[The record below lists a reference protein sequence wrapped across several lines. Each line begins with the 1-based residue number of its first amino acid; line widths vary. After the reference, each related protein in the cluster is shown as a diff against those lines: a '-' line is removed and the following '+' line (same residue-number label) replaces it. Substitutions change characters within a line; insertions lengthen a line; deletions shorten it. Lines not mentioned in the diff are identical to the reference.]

1 MGPTSRVRSKFFVSA
16 FSGFSRKPR
25 TTNAASVRFQ
35 AFRAAVAAS
44 CGLFTKP
51 RTTAAAASC
60 ALLLA
65 VCCALWGQDSATAPE
80 QAPEFTIHSTVNRV
94 LLDVSVRDTRGG
106 FVSGLTKENFRV
118 LESGKP
124 QDITEFEAGD
134 IPVTVG
140 IVVDES
146 GSMVPKRTEVLTA
159 ALTFVTESNPL
170 DEMFVI
176 HFNETV
182 RHGLPDQ
189 VLFTDNRQMLRD
201 ALLSGVAEGRTAL
214 YDAIVAALRQLDM
227 GRQAKKT
234 LVLISD
240 GGDNISKHKLAD
252 VMRLTEQTSATIYT
266 IGVFDQDDPDRNP
279 GLLKKLAEIS
289 GGIAY
294 FPQQLS
300 DIVPICRKIA
310 KDIRNRYTLAY
321 VPPAG
326 NGRGIR
332 HIHVAVSAPGHGRL
346 VARTR
351 NSYLYTPEE
360 SAMR

>member
-1 MGPTSRVRSKFFVSA
+1 MGSTCPIRSKCFLSA
-16 FSGFSRKPR
+16 F
-25 TTNAASVRFQ
+25 A
-35 AFRAAVAAS
+35 
-44 CGLFTKP
+44 GLFLSVVCSP
-51 RTTAAAASC
+51 AAQEMPPPPA
-60 ALLLA
+60 
-65 VCCALWGQDSATAPE
+65 GDQT
-80 QAPEFTIHSTVNRV
+80 PEFTIHSTVNRV
-94 LLDVSVRDTRGG
+94 LLDVSVRDASGG
-106 FVSGLTKENFRV
+106 FVSGLTKDNFRV
-118 LESGKP
+118 FEDGKA
-124 QDITEFEAGD
+124 QQIAEFEAGD

-146 GSMVPKRTEVLTA
+146 GSMVPKRSEVLTA

-182 RHGLPDQ
+182 RHGLPDE
-189 VLFTDNRQMLRD
+189 VLFTDNRQMLRT

-214 YDAIVAALRQLDM
+214 YDAIVVALRQLDM

-252 VMRLTEQTSATIYT
+252 VVRLTEETSATIYT

-279 GLLKKLAEIS
+279 ALLKKLAEIS

-294 FPQQLS
+294 FPQQLN
-300 DIVPICRKIA
+300 DVVPVCRKIA

-321 VPPAG
+321 IPPAG
-326 NGRGIR
+326 NEKPGIR
-332 HIHVAVSAPGHGRL
+332 HVRVEVSAPGHGKL
-346 VARTR
+346 LARTR
-351 NSYLYTPEE
+351 ASYLYTPEE
-360 SAMR
+360 TAKR

>member
-1 MGPTSRVRSKFFVSA
+1 MDSSCPARSKCLVSA
-16 FSGFSRKPR
+16 FTGVF
-25 TTNAASVRFQ
+25 
-35 AFRAAVAAS
+35 AS
-44 CGLFTKP
+44 CI
-51 RTTAAAASC
+51 A
-60 ALLLA
+60 
-65 VCCALWGQDSATAPE
+65 CCVLRGQEAPPT
-80 QAPEFTIHSTVNRV
+80 PEFTIHSTVNRV
-94 LLDVSVRDTRGG
+94 LLDVSVRDASGG
-106 FVSGLTKENFRV
+106 FVSGLGKENFRV
-118 LESGKP
+118 LEDGRP
-124 QDITEFEAGD
+124 QDIAEFEAGD

-146 GSMVPKRTEVLTA
+146 GSMRPKRAEVLTA

-189 VLFTDNRQMLRD
+189 VLFTDNREMLRN

-214 YDAIVAALRQLDM
+214 YDAIVVSLHQLDM

-240 GGDNISKHKLAD
+240 GGDNISQHKLSD

-294 FPQQLS
+294 FPQHLS

-321 VPPAG
+321 VPAAG
-326 NGRGIR
+326 NGKEGIR
-332 HIHVAVSAPGHGRL
+332 HVRVEVSAPGHGKL
-346 VARTR
+346 IARTR
-351 NSYLYTPEE
+351 DSYLYTPEE